1 VGNLSEA
8 ECQMKM
14 AIIKRPNDPE
24 LHETLG
30 NIYEKAGKIDLAIDE
45 LSKAVSLSRGAGRYK
60 EKLVDLLTKK

>member
-1 VGNLSEA
+1 
-8 ECQMKM
+8 MKK
-14 AIIKRPNDPE
+14 AIEKRPNDPE